1 MTPTRV
7 LEGLKVL
14 YCRFLLVL
22 LIRPSQC
29 LCTGLKLSI
38 LSCVDEIGHHLSK
51 TGPSEGE
58 KMRVAAVNTLKAVMA
73 DLLAERV
80 KSSHEKTN
88 IRKDLGLILD
98 LHREIIQSGGPIA
111 EVLPR
116 LREQVRAVC

>member
-1 MTPTRV
+1 MSF
-7 LEGLKVL
+7 
-14 YCRFLLVL
+14 FLLVL
-22 LIRPSQC
+22 LIYPSQC

-38 LSCVDEIGHHLSK
+38 ISCVDEIGRHLSK
-51 TGPSEGE
+51 AGPSEGE
-58 KMRVAAVNTLKAVMA
+58 KMRVAAVNTLKAIMA